1 MEHFLQ
7 NLLTASLH
15 GSVVILA
22 IILFRLIFRKTPKKY
37 ICMLWLLAGIRLLLP
52 IEIRSDFSLQPQ
64 FTIPFAKITSMKWAA
79 SIPWIWGFIASLF
92 VMYSI
97 ASYLKLK
104 NKVREAVRIR
114 GGWECDRIETAFIL
128 GFIKPQIYIPMGM
141 GRENRKHILSHERTH
156 LDKGDHWI
164 KMIGFLALALHWFNP
179 LVWVAYILLCKD
191 IEMAC
196 DERVIRFMELD
207 ERKAYSA
214 ALLSC
219 SSRHA
224 RFIASPVAFGEV
236 SVKQRILSILNY
248 KKPSFWISL
257 LGVLA
262 FFFVAICL
270 LTSPEN
276 TTLLPEI
283 DALSPEE
290 QAQLDQLSTIQE
302 DLETAFSQTEFFYDI
317 IGTNASGSVLWTV
330 KLYKQA
336 PDTIW
341 TYHSS
346 SRNEISEGR
355 MERDGKH
362 YAWYDCGWVETD
374 TVDTRF
380 EAWLDLFRWD
390 PATAE
395 SFVEESH
402 ENGTGYQFRT
412 RWTGADNSIHSAQMH
427 TFYETEGSLL
437 NVLVEQPNYEKTD
450 RVHLDLKPFEMLLA
464 GTKTVSDYFSE
475 AAAPVLNGSVSADEL
490 AEQTE
495 YDSWGVHFRVDDD
508 RLTSMGAD
516 VYIIQEELGT
526 GILSTTDSYWIEK
539 FTDGKWE
546 ILPTVAEPK
555 WSDEGIGIAKGV
567 ATYGY
572 LDWTPIYGKLSPGKY
587 RMGKT
592 VMNHDGHSS
601 KVEEFYSEFEIY
613 ESVDSASPEAKAAVE
628 RCYAKLEEL
637 KQRENLHWKSIM
649 GQDSTYE
656 TWVSGKD
663 YAQVSEYPAPCPE
676 EFMSDYDKTL
686 FPRTDVWVYCD
697 GVNYGQAHEDPEVLT
712 SPVLGMQ
719 VVSLSINPNAWNPG
733 NIAEDFNMY
742 LFERSNH
749 TISFP
754 EGVGVVSSEM
764 VRFQEKWAIAG
775 GDQAGAIFTY
785 RFNSDGEIS
794 SMEYKTTFEDGT
806 EYGASIQIFEDSSE
820 EISAKIRSFIED
832 IYVSDF
838 SWQEAQ
844 TKYTADAFNIRTN
857 SFVNTS
863 TNPIDNP
870 VTAAQLA
877 LKEYPNLKRI
887 ISMDISRDETQGMW
901 RVTIKSEV
909 TVQRDYEYRDIYLS
923 DSGVTQLL
931 VYEGPIRFDEQ
942 RK

>member
-22 IILFRLIFRKTPKKY
+22 IILFRLISRKTPKKY

-52 IEIRSDFSLQPQ
+52 IEIRSDLSLQPQ

-97 ASYLKLK
+97 ASYMKLK
-104 NKVREAVRIR
+104 NKVREAIRIR

-128 GFIKPQIYIPMGM
+128 GFIKPRIYIPMGM
-141 GRENRKHILSHERTH
+141 NGENRKHILAHERTH

-248 KKPSFWISL
+248 KKPSFWLSL
-257 LGVLA
+257 VGVLA
-262 FFFVAICL
+262 FFFVTICL
-270 LTSPEN
+270 LTSPERAGD
-276 TTLLPEI
+276 LPMVQPPEELAVLSQCRT
-283 DALSPEE
+283 DLEALFDREEYCYEVYGANERGGVLWSLKLYRRGEDTMWQYMPASSPEVT
-290 QAQLDQLSTIQE
+290 QGRLNLDGAHYVWRGGSW
-302 DLETAFSQTEFFYDI
+302 
-317 IGTNASGSVLWTV
+317 IGT
-330 KLYKQA
+330 
-336 PDTIW
+336 
-341 TYHSS
+341 
-346 SRNEISEGR
+346 EGAAD
-355 MERDGKH
+355 EYESK
-362 YAWYDCGWVETD
+362 
-374 TVDTRF
+374 
-380 EAWLDLFRWD
+380 LDLFRWD
-390 PATAE
+390 AQTAA
-395 SFVEESH
+395 FVEEKPGM
-402 ENGTGYQFRT
+402 EVTQVVFTTN
-412 RWTGADNSIHSAQMH
+412 WTDADRAVHISTM
-427 TFYETEGSLL
+427 TYTYDTDGSLVRIQIE
-437 NVLVEQPNYEKTD
+437 NPND
-450 RVHLDLKPFEMLLA
+450 P
-464 GTKTVSDYFSE
+464 
-475 AAAPVLNGSVSADEL
+475 L
-490 AEQTE
+490 AETVYFEAVPLSVLLQEKSVGE
-495 YDSWGVHFRVDDD
+495 YFADAQGAIAEGFLSAEELSRQEELDSWGVYFRVDDD
-508 RLTSMGAD
+508 RLTSRGSD
-516 VYIIQEELGT
+516 VSISQDEMGT
-526 GILSTTDSYWIEK
+526 GKLFTTDQYWIEK

-546 ILPTVAEPK
+546 ILPTVDTPK
-555 WSDEGIGIAKGV
+555 WSGEGIGIAKGM

-572 LDWTPIYGKLSPGKY
+572 LDWTPIYGELSPGKY

-592 VMNHDGHSS
+592 VENRGGNNS
-601 KVEEFYSEFEIY
+601 KSADFYSEFTIF
-613 ESVDSASPEAKAAVE
+613 ESVDSASPEAKTAVE

-649 GQDSTYE
+649 GQDSEYE

-676 EFMSDYDKTL
+676 EFMSDFDKTL

-719 VVSLSINPNAWNPG
+719 VVSLSVNSNAWNPG
-733 NIAEDFNMY
+733 SIAEDFNMY

-754 EGVGVVSSEM
+754 EGIGVVSSEM

-785 RFNSDGEIS
+785 RFNSDGELS
-794 SMEYKTTFEDGT
+794 SLEYKTTFEDGV
-806 EYGASIQIFEDSSE
+806 EYSASIQIFEDSPE
-820 EISAKIRSFIED
+820 EISAKIRSFIKD

-844 TKYTADAFNIRTN
+844 TKYTADAFNIRTD

-863 TNPIDNP
+863 ANP
-870 VTAAQLA
+870 VDDPVSAARLA
-877 LKEYPNLKRI
+877 LKEYPNLKKI
-887 ISMDISRDETQGMW
+887 MSMDISRDETQGKW
-901 RVTIKSEV
+901 KVTIKSEV
-909 TVQRDYEYRDIYLS
+909 TVQCDYEYRDVYLS

>member
-22 IILFRLIFRKTPKKY
+22 IILFRLISRKTPKKY

-52 IEIRSDFSLQPQ
+52 IEIRSDLSLQPQ

-79 SIPWIWGFIASLF
+79 SIPWIWGFIACLF
-92 VMYSI
+92 VVYSI
-97 ASYLKLK
+97 ASYVKLK

-179 LVWVAYILLCKD
+179 LVWIAYILLCKD
-191 IEMAC
+191 IEIAC

-248 KKPSFWISL
+248 KKPSFWLSL
-257 LGVLA
+257 AGVLA
-262 FFFVAICL
+262 FFFVALCL

-276 TTLLPEI
+276 ATLLPEI
-283 DALSPEE
+283 EVPSPEE

-302 DLETAFSQTEFFYDI
+302 DMEAAFSQTEFFYDI
-317 IGTNASGSVLWTV
+317 TGTNASGSVLWTV
-330 KLYKQA
+330 KLYKQG

-341 TYHSS
+341 TYHPS
-346 SRNEISEGR
+346 SRNEVSEGR
-355 MERDGKH
+355 MERAGKH
-362 YAWYDCGWVETD
+362 YAWYDHGWVETD
-374 TVDTRF
+374 AVDTRF

-390 PATAE
+390 SAASE
-395 SFVEESH
+395 SLVEESH
-402 ENGTGYQFRT
+402 ENGTGYQFT
-412 RWTGADNSIHSAQMH
+412 TQWTGDDKTVHTAQMH
-427 TFYETEGSLL
+427 TFYEKEGSLL
-437 NVLVEQPNYEKTD
+437 NVLVEQPNYKKTD
-450 RVHLDLKPFEMLLA
+450 RVYLELKPFEMLLA
-464 GTKTVSDYFSE
+464 GTKTVSAYFSE
-475 AAAPVLNGSVSADEL
+475 VAAPVLDSSVSANEL

-495 YDSWGVHFRVDDD
+495 YDSWGVLFRVDDD
-508 RLTSMGAD
+508 RLTSMGSD
-516 VYIIQEELGT
+516 VYIIQDELGE
-526 GILSTTDSYWIEK
+526 GKLFTTDQYWIEK

-546 ILPTVAEPK
+546 VLPTVDTPK
-555 WSDEGIGIAKGV
+555 WSGEGIGVAKGM

-572 LDWTPIYGKLSPGKY
+572 LDWTPIYGKLSPGRY

-592 VMNHDGHSS
+592 VENRGDNHS
-601 KVEEFYSEFEIY
+601 KSADFYTEFTIF

-637 KQRENLHWKSIM
+637 KARKDLHWKSIM
-649 GQDSTYE
+649 GEETEYE
-656 TWVSGKD
+656 TWISGND
-663 YAQVSEYPAPCPE
+663 YAQVSQHHWKYPE
-676 EFMSDYDKTL
+676 ESMSDNDKKL
-686 FPRTDVWVYCD
+686 FPRTDIYVHCD
-697 GVNYGQAHEDPEVLT
+697 GVSYGQAHEDPEVLT
-712 SPVLGMQ
+712 SKVLGMQ
-719 VVSLSINPNAWNPG
+719 VVSLSVNPNAWNPG

-754 EGVGVVSSEM
+754 EGVGVVSDEM
-764 VRFQEKWAIAG
+764 VRFQEKWTIAG
-775 GDQAGAIFTY
+775 GEQAGAIFTY
-785 RFNSDGEIS
+785 RFNSDGDLS
-794 SMEYKTTFEDGT
+794 FLEYKTTFEDGH
-806 EYGASIQIFEDSSE
+806 EYSASIQIFEDTPE
-820 EISAKIRSFIED
+820 ENAAKIRSFIEE
-832 IYVSDF
+832 IYVGAF

-844 TKYTADAFNIRTN
+844 AKYTADAFNIRTD
-857 SFVNTS
+857 SFVNTAA
-863 TNPIDNP
+863 NPIDGP
-870 VTAAQLA
+870 VTAARLA
-877 LKEYPNLKRI
+877 LKEYPNLKKI
-887 ISMDISRDETQGMW
+887 MSMDISRDETQGMW
-901 RVTIKSEV
+901 KVTIRSEV
-909 TVQRDYEYRDIYLS
+909 TVQCDYEYRDIYLS

>member
-7 NLLTASLH
+7 DLLTASLH

-22 IILFRLIFRKTPKKY
+22 IILFRLISRKTPKKY

-52 IEIRSDFSLQPQ
+52 IEIRSDLSLQPQ
-64 FTIPFAKITSMKWAA
+64 FTIPFTKITSMKWAA
-79 SIPWIWGFIASLF
+79 SIPWIWGFIAGLF
-92 VMYSI
+92 VVYSI
-97 ASYLKLK
+97 ASYMKLK

-248 KKPSFWISL
+248 KKPSFWLSL
-257 LGVLA
+257 VGVLA

-270 LTSPEN
+270 LTSPSS
-276 TTLLPEI
+276 LPE
-283 DALSPEE
+283 AEVLTPQQQE
-290 QAQLDQLSTIQE
+290 QQTQLEKIQA
-302 DLETAFSQTEFFYDI
+302 DLEAAFAQSDFFYDI
-317 IGTNASGSVLWTV
+317 TGCTADGSVRWSV
-330 KLYKQA
+330 RLYKQGN
-336 PDTIW
+336 DTIW
-341 TYHSS
+341 TYQPI
-346 SRNEISEGR
+346 SRNEISDGR
-355 MERDGKH
+355 MELGGKH
-362 YAWYDCGWVETD
+362 YAWYSGGWVETE
-374 TVDTRF
+374 TKDTRF
-380 EAWLDLFRWD
+380 EEWENLFRWD
-390 PATAE
+390 GNTAAE
-395 SFVEESH
+395 LKEESYDSGI
-402 ENGTGYQFRT
+402 EYRFETT
-412 RWTGADNSIHSAQMH
+412 WTGMDKTVH
-427 TFYETEGSLL
+427 TAPMRVFYKTDGSLWT
-437 NVLVEQPNYEKTD
+437 VSVEQPNYENTE
-450 RVHLDLKPFEMLLA
+450 RVYLDLEASELVFDDSKTAVDCFAEVSA
-464 GTKTVSDYFSE
+464 QIREGTVSE
-475 AAAPVLNGSVSADEL
+475 AEL
-490 AEQTE
+490 TRKTE
-495 YDSWGVHFRVDDD
+495 YDSWGVYFRVDDD
-508 RLTSMGAD
+508 RLTSRGSD
-516 VYIIQEELGT
+516 VSISQDEMGT
-526 GILSTTDSYWIEK
+526 GKLFTTDQYWIEK
-539 FTDGKWE
+539 FTDGAWE
-546 ILPTVAEPK
+546 ILPTVDTPK
-555 WSDEGIGIAKGV
+555 WSGEGIGIAKGM

-572 LDWTPIYGKLSPGKY
+572 LDWTPIYGELSPGKY

-592 VMNHDGHSS
+592 VENRGGNHS
-601 KVEEFYSEFEIY
+601 KSADFYSEFEIF

-637 KQRENLHWKSIM
+637 KSRKNLHWKSIM

-656 TWVSGKD
+656 TWVSGED
-663 YAQVSEYPAPCPE
+663 YAQVSQHHWTHPE
-676 EFMSDYDKTL
+676 EFMTEHEKTL

-697 GVNYGQAHEDPEVLT
+697 GVMYNQAHEDPEILT

-719 VVSLSINPNAWNPG
+719 VASLTVNPNAWNPG
-733 NIAEDFNMY
+733 NIAEDFNMMF
-742 LFERSNH
+742 FERSNH

-754 EGVGVVSSEM
+754 EGVGVVSDEM
-764 VRFQEKWAIAG
+764 VRFVESWTIYDGRQETATI
-775 GDQAGAIFTY
+775 TY
-785 RFNSDGEIS
+785 RFDSNGDLRF
-794 SMEYKTTFEDGT
+794 MEYRSALDDR
-806 EYGASIQIFEDSSE
+806 EYVSSIEIFADSPE
-820 EISAKIRSFIED
+820 ENAAKIKDFIKD

-844 TKYTADAFNIRTN
+844 AKYTAEDFNIRTD
-857 SFVNTS
+857 SFVNTDPS
-863 TNPIDNP
+863 P
-870 VTAAQLA
+870 VDDPVSVARLA
-877 LKEYPNLKRI
+877 MKEYPNLKKI
-887 ISMDISRDETQGMW
+887 MSVEVARDKTQGMW
-901 RVTIKSEV
+901 KVTIESEV
-909 TVQRDYEYRDIYLS
+909 TRQCDYEFRDIYLS
-923 DSGVTQLL
+923 DSGVTKLL